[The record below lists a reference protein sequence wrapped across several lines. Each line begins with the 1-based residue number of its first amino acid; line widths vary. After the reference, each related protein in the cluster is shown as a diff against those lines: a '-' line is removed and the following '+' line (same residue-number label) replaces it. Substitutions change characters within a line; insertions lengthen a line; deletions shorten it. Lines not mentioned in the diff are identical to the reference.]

1 MAENWKYQVAL
12 SFAGEQRDYV
22 EQVSNALD
30 KMGSSTSMIMIS
42 EVLCGERISHNA

>member
-30 KMGSSTSMIMIS
+30 KMGI
-42 EVLCGERISHNA
+42 EHFYDKAKRA